1 MKPKGTSLNT
11 AGNDQEERA
20 EDAEE
25 AYYSSEEG
33 QERLK
38 TDIDPLIETPL
49 RSDAFDK
56 SDEQKIE
63 KVAEHFEAIMD
74 TLGLDLHDDSL
85 KGTPHR
91 VAKMYVEE
99 IFSGLKP
106 ANKPDIKV
114 FDNKYNYGEMLV
126 EKNITLYSACE
137 HHFLPIIGKAHVG
150 YISNGKVVG
159 LSKINRIVNYYSK
172 RPQVQERLTLQILE
186 EMQNSLQTD
195 DVAVVIESNH
205 MCVCARGVNDY
216 NSTTVTSE
224 YSGKFKE
231 DSVRK
236 EFLDHIRNDLS

>member
-1 MKPKGTSLNT
+1 MEESEGAAHKP
-11 AGNDQEERA
+11 
-20 EDAEE
+20 
-25 AYYSSEEG
+25 EG
-33 QERLK
+33 KNGRLQ
-38 TDIDPLIETPL
+38 TELDPLIETPL
-49 RSDAFDK
+49 RKDAFDTT
-56 SDEQKIE
+56 DQDKIE
-63 KVAEHFEAIMD
+63 RIAEHFEAIME
-74 TLGLDLHDDSL
+74 TLGLDLDDDSL

-114 FDNKYNYGEMLV
+114 FDNKYKYGEMLI

-137 HHFLPIIGKAHVG
+137 HHFLPMIGKAHVG

-186 EMQNSLQTD
+186 EMKNSLKTE

-205 MCVCARGVNDY
+205 LCVCARGVNDY

-231 DSVRK
+231 DNARK
-236 EFLDHIRNDLS
+236 EFLDHLRNDLS

>member
-1 MKPKGTSLNT
+1 LNT
-11 AGNDQEERA
+11 AGSEERERTGEA
-20 EDAEE
+20 EGA
-25 AYYSSEEG
+25 AHRPEG
-33 QERLK
+33 KNERLS
-38 TDIDPLIETPL
+38 TDLDPLIETPL
-49 RSDAFDK
+49 RKDAFEK
-56 SDEQKIE
+56 SDEEKIE
-63 KVAEHFEAIMD
+63 RIAEHFEAIMD
-74 TLGLDLHDDSL
+74 TLGLDLDDDSL

-106 ANKPDIKV
+106 ANKPNIKV
-114 FDNKYNYGEMLV
+114 FDNKYKYGEMLI

-137 HHFLPIIGKAHVG
+137 HHFLPMIGKAHVG

-186 EMQNSLQTD
+186 EMKNSLQTE

-205 MCVCARGVNDY
+205 LCVCARGVNDY

-231 DSVRK
+231 EGARK
-236 EFLDHIRNDLS
+236 EFLDHVRNDLS

>member
-1 MKPKGTSLNT
+1 MNT
-11 AGNDQEERA
+11 AGSDSDEM
-20 EDAEE
+20 EDAEGRDSGSQE
-25 AYYSSEEG
+25 KP
-33 QERLK
+33 ERLE
-38 TDIDPLIETPL
+38 TDLDPVIETPL
-49 RSDAFDK
+49 RKDAFDR
-56 SDEQKIE
+56 SDDE
-63 KVAEHFEAIMD
+63 KVERIAEHFEAIME
-74 TLGLDLHDDSL
+74 TLGLDLNDDSL

-99 IFSGLKP
+99 IFRGLKP
-106 ANKPDIKV
+106 KNKPDIKV
-114 FDNKYNYGEMLV
+114 FDNKYKYGEMLI

-137 HHFLPIIGKAHVG
+137 HHFLPMIGKAHVG

-186 EMQNSLQTD
+186 EMKNALKTE

-205 MCVCARGVNDY
+205 LCVCARGVNDY
-216 NSTTVTSE
+216 NSTTITSE

-231 DSVRK
+231 NDSRK

>member
-1 MKPKGTSLNT
+1 MNT
-11 AGNDQEERA
+11 AGSEEERA
-20 EDAEE
+20 G
-25 AYYSSEEG
+25 SSEGAAHSPEG
-33 QERLK
+33 KNARLD
-38 TDIDPLIETPL
+38 TDLDPLIETPL
-49 RSDAFDK
+49 RKDAFEV
-56 SDEQKIE
+56 SDEDKIE
-63 KVAEHFEAIMD
+63 QIAEHFEAIMD
-74 TLGLDLHDDSL
+74 TLGLDLDDDSL

-106 ANKPDIKV
+106 ANKPNIKV
-114 FDNKYNYGEMLV
+114 FDNNYKYGEMLI

-137 HHFLPIIGKAHVG
+137 HHFLPMIGKAHVG

-186 EMQNSLQTD
+186 EMKNSLKTE

-205 MCVCARGVNDY
+205 LCVCARGVNDY

-231 DSVRK
+231 EGTRK
-236 EFLDHIRNDLS
+236 EFLDHVRNDLS

>member
-1 MKPKGTSLNT
+1 MKPKGTSSNT
-11 AGNDQEERA
+11 VENEEESVKGSA
-20 EDAEE
+20 
-25 AYYSSEEG
+25 SEG
-33 QERLK
+33 RRNERLE
-38 TDIDPLIETPL
+38 TDLDPVIETPL
-49 RSDAFDK
+49 RKDAFEK
-56 SDEQKIE
+56 SDEAKIE
-63 KVAEHFEAIMD
+63 EIAEHFESIME
-74 TLGLDLHDDSL
+74 TLGLDLDDDSL

-106 ANKPDIKV
+106 DNKPNVKV
-114 FDNKYNYGEMLV
+114 FDNKYKYGEMLI

-137 HHFLPIIGKAHVG
+137 HHFLPMIGKAHVG

-186 EMQNSLQTD
+186 EMKNSLKTE

-205 MCVCARGVNDY
+205 LCVCARGVNDF

-231 DSVRK
+231 SDTRK
-236 EFLDHIRNDLS
+236 EFLDHLRNDLS

>member
-1 MKPKGTSLNT
+1 MNT
-11 AGNDQEERA
+11 AGSEER
-20 EDAEE
+20 ERSEE
-25 AYYSSEEG
+25 AEG
-33 QERLK
+33 AAHRPEGKNERLE
-38 TDIDPLIETPL
+38 TELDPLIETPL
-49 RSDAFDK
+49 RKDAFEK
-56 SDEQKIE
+56 SDEAKIE
-63 KVAEHFEAIMD
+63 RIAEHFEAIMD
-74 TLGLDLHDDSL
+74 TLGLDLDDDSL

-106 ANKPDIKV
+106 ANKPNIKV
-114 FDNKYNYGEMLV
+114 FDNKYKYGEMLI

-137 HHFLPIIGKAHVG
+137 HHFLPMIGKAHVG

-186 EMQNSLQTD
+186 EMKNSLRTD

-205 MCVCARGVNDY
+205 LCVCARGVNDY

-231 DSVRK
+231 ENARK
-236 EFLDHIRNDLS
+236 EFLDHLRNDLS